1 MDRMQQDLKAIEETG
16 DLLDC
21 SGRRSSVKP
30 PLDLKTNWTWEE
42 WLASR
47 KARRQ
52 AADRISPRSVRRRE
66 SSSDR
71 RLRAAFKGERGPDFG
86 IRTQGR

>member
-1 MDRMQQDLKAIEETG
+1 MLITSNLRGEKTANSE
-16 DLLDC
+16 
-21 SGRRSSVKP
+21 SPVKT
-30 PLDLKTNWTWEE
+30 DWTWEE

-52 AADRISPRSVRRRE
+52 AADRISPLAVRRRE

-86 IRTQGR
+86 TRT